1 MQTLTSIPQIRLEV
15 DSGCYLRDPQAT
27 ETGRKLLHQALL
39 LIDKT
44 GIEDFTFAKLAKAI
58 DSTEATIYRYF
69 ENKHCLLNYLL
80 SWYWASLNFR
90 VVFEIN
96 SLTRVEDKLEK
107 FLRIL
112 AYPDLNFASPTFLN
126 MEVLHHLALT
136 EADKVFFTHRVD
148 EENQERYFRHYK
160 MLCAQLSTLIHQ
172 NNSSFQWPKS
182 IASMLIEQSHRQLF
196 FSDHLPSLSDI
207 SKGKKRREEIYNYLL
222 FLLKATAEKPKTKR
236 QR

>member
-1 MQTLTSIPQIRLEV
+1 MLTLLTIPQIRIEV

-27 ETGRKLLHQALL
+27 DVGRKLLQQALL
-39 LIDKT
+39 LIDKS
-44 GIEDFTFAKLAKAI
+44 GIEEFTFAKLAKAI

-90 VVFEIN
+90 IAFEIN
-96 SLTRVEDKLEK
+96 SLTNVSEKLEK

-112 AYPDLNFASPTFLN
+112 VDADLNFASTPFLD
-126 MEVLHHLALT
+126 MQVLHHLALT

-148 EENQERYFRHYK
+148 EENQDRFFRHYK
-160 MLCAQLSTLIHQ
+160 MLCTELASLIQ
-172 NNSSFQWPKS
+172 QYNTSCLWPKS
-182 IASMLIEQSHRQLF
+182 IAGMLVEQSHRQLF
-196 FSDHLPSLSDI
+196 FADHLPSLSDV
-207 SKGKKRREEIYNYLL
+207 SKGKKRREETYNYLL
-222 FLLKATAEKPKTKR
+222 FLLHSTTDKSKIKR

>member
-1 MQTLTSIPQIRLEV
+1 MPTLLTIPQIRIEV

-27 ETGRKLLHQALL
+27 EVGRKLLQQALL

-44 GIEDFTFAKLAKAI
+44 GIEEFTFAKLAKAI

-90 VVFEIN
+90 IAFEIN
-96 SLTRVEDKLEK
+96 SLSRVSEKLEN

-112 AYPDLNFASPTFLN
+112 VYADLNYASTSFLD
-126 MEVLHHLALT
+126 MGVLHHLALT

-148 EENQERYFRHYK
+148 EENQDRYFRHYK
-160 MLCAQLSTLIHQ
+160 MVCSQLTSLIEQH
-172 NNSSFQWPKS
+172 NPSCQWPKS
-182 IASMLIEQSHRQLF
+182 IACMLIEQSHRQLF
-196 FSDHLPSLSDI
+196 FSDHLPSLSDV
-207 SKGKKRREEIYNYLL
+207 SQGKKQREEIYSYLL
-222 FLLKATAEKPKTKR
+222 FLLHSTTEKSKTKR